1 MEDLYFS
8 FDPGTCTTRAP
19 MPTAFEHLLA
29 WVTRDERFITIHNQE
44 QLININE
51 QLEQTTNL
59 IVSNIISRVIAQIIG
74 QTDYGFATIKGTPG
88 GALHVI
94 QAGDLSATKIFAS
107 AAFHKNTSGNNVI
120 ITGSAGTQI
129 KVCFIMFT
137 VAAEVNVKFIAG
149 TTDLSGVMDF
159 GGTDEPRGMVAPHGP
174 APLVCGVADDF
185 IINLSGAVYI
195 DGYCTY
201 YKE

>member
-1 MEDLYFS
+1 MRPYSYFHA
-8 FDPGTCTTRAP
+8 PTGTARP
-19 MPTAFEHLLA
+19 VLPTDFVHRRKWADAVEQYLTL
-29 WVTRDERFITIHNQE
+29 ITQSQIT
-44 QLININE
+44 NINQ
-51 QLEQTTNL
+51 QLESTAHL
-59 IVSNIISRVIAQIIG
+59 FVSNIISRVIAQLIG
-74 QTDYGFATIKGTPG
+74 ETDYGFSTIRATPA
-88 GALHVI
+88 GALYVI

-107 AAFHKNTSGNNVI
+107 AAFHKNSSGDNII
-120 ITGSAGTQI
+120 ITGTAGTQI

-137 VAAEVNVKFIAG
+137 VAAEVNVKLISG
-149 TTDLSGVMDF
+149 STDLSGVMDF

-174 APLVCGVADDF
+174 APLVCGVAENF

>member
-1 MEDLYFS
+1 MRPYSYFHA
-8 FDPGTCTTRAP
+8 PTGTARP
-19 MPTAFEHLLA
+19 VLPTDFVHRRK
-29 WVTRDERFITIHNQE
+29 WVDAIEQFLTLITQSQITNVNQ
-44 QLININE
+44 
-51 QLEQTTNL
+51 QLESTAHL
-59 IVSNIISRVIAQIIG
+59 YVSNIISRVIAQLIG
-74 QTDYGFATIKGTPG
+74 ETDYGFATIRATPA
-88 GALHVI
+88 GALYVI
-94 QAGDLSATKIFAS
+94 PAGDLSATKIFAS
-107 AAFHKNTSGNNVI
+107 AAFHKNSSGDNII

-137 VAAEVNVKFIAG
+137 VAADVNVKFISG
-149 TTDLSGVMDF
+149 TTDLTGVMDF

-174 APLVCGVADDF
+174 APLVCGVAEDF